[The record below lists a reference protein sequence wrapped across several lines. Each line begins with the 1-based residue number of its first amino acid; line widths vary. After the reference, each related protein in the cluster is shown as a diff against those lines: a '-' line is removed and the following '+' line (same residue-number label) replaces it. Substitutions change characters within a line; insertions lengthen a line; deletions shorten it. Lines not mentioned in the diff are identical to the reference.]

1 MSVSMPEVGPETR
14 VVGVALLRDAP
25 APAVLAAHRVN
36 PPGWELPGGKVEPG
50 ETPEQAAVREVGEE
64 LGCVVRVTGW
74 LEGSVAIRPGLVLLA
89 ATAEVLVGEPMPR
102 SGDHDALRWVPLED
116 LDDLAWLAPD
126 LPFVAQL
133 AARSVSTVSTATVE
147 ALVFE
152 RDHAEEVAARLR
164 RGGYPAEVVR
174 ARFAG
179 EDDEED
185 QPWAVRTE
193 APLVVA
199 ELAAEEF
206 DGWVE
211 TVDQGRPTPA
221 RSPGLP
227 LPDGPRRVKGHFA
240 P

>member
-1 MSVSMPEVGPETR
+1 MPDAGPETR
-14 VVGVALLRDAP
+14 VVGVALLRETP
-25 APAVLAAHRVN
+25 TPAVLAAHRVD

-50 ETPEQAAVREVGEE
+50 ETPEEAAVREIGEE
-64 LGCVVRVTGW
+64 LGCVVRLTGW
-74 LEGSVAIRPGLVLLA
+74 LEGSVPIRPGLVLLA
-89 ATAEVLVGEPMPR
+89 ATAEVLVGEPRPR
-102 SGDHDALRWVPLED
+102 SGDHDALRWVALDELHD
-116 LDDLAWLAPD
+116 LGWLAPD

-133 AARSVSTVSTATVE
+133 AERSAGAATVE

-152 RDHAEEVAARLR
+152 RDHAEELAARLR
-164 RGGYPAEVVR
+164 REGYPAEVVR

-179 EDDEED
+179 EDDDED
-185 QPWAVRTE
+185 QPWAVRTD

-206 DGWVE
+206 DAWVD
-211 TVDQGRPTPA
+211 TVEEDEPA
-221 RSPGLP
+221 PAPSAALP

>member
-1 MSVSMPEVGPETR
+1 MSMPEVGPETT
-14 VVGVALLRDAP
+14 VVGVALVRAAP
-25 APAVLAAHRVN
+25 APAVLAAHRVD

-50 ETPEQAAVREVGEE
+50 ETPEEAAVREIGEE

-74 LEGSVAIRPGLVLLA
+74 LDGRVPVRPGLVLVA
-89 ATAEVLVGEPMPR
+89 ATAEVLVGEPGPR
-102 SGDHDALRWVPLED
+102 SGDHDALRWVPLD
-116 LDDLAWLAPD
+116 ALDTLEWLAPD

-133 AARSVSTVSTATVE
+133 AAPGAGAVE

-152 RDHAEEVAARLR
+152 REHAEAVAARIR
-164 RGGYPAEVVR
+164 REGYRAEVAR

-185 QPWAVRTE
+185 QPWAVRTD

-211 TVDQGRPTPA
+211 TVATEPVAVAPPV
-221 RSPGLP
+221 PGLP
-227 LPDGPRRVKGHFA
+227 LPDGPRRVKGHWTG
-240 P
+240 

>member
-1 MSVSMPEVGPETR
+1 MSMPEVGPEVM

-25 APAVLAAHRVN
+25 VPAVLAAHRID
-36 PPGWELPGGKVEPG
+36 PEGWELPGGKVEPG
-50 ETPEQAAVREVGEE
+50 ETPEETAVREVGEE

-74 LEGSVAIRPGLVLLA
+74 LEGSVPIRPGLVLLV
-89 ATAEVLVGEPMPR
+89 ATAEVLVGEPSPR
-102 SGDHDALRWVPLED
+102 SGDHDALRWVRLD
-116 LDDLAWLAPD
+116 ALDDLDWLAPD

-133 AARSVSTVSTATVE
+133 AARTADAAMVE

-152 RDHAEEVAARLR
+152 RGHAEAVAARLR
-164 RGGYPAEVVR
+164 REGYPAELLR

-185 QPWAVRTE
+185 QPWAVRTD

-199 ELAAEEF
+199 ELAVEEF

-211 TVDQGRPTPA
+211 SVPVGQAPGPVPSA
-221 RSPGLP
+221 GLP

>member
-1 MSVSMPEVGPETR
+1 M
-14 VVGVALLRDAP
+14 ALLQDTP
-25 APAVLAAHRVN
+25 APAVLAAHRMD
-36 PPGWELPGGKVEPG
+36 PSGWELPGGKVEPG
-50 ETPEQAAVREVGEE
+50 ETPEEAAVREIGEE

-74 LEGSVAIRPGLVLLA
+74 LEGSVPIRPGFVLVA
-89 ATAEVLVGEPMPR
+89 ATAELLVGEPMPR
-102 SGDHDALRWVPLED
+102 SGDHDALRWVA
-116 LDDLAWLAPD
+116 LDELDALAWLAPD

-133 AARSVSTVSTATVE
+133 AARSPSAPGVE
-147 ALVFE
+147 VLVFE
-152 RDHAEEVAARLR
+152 RDHAEELAARVR
-164 RGGYPAEVVR
+164 REGYLAEVVR

-185 QPWAVRTE
+185 QPWAVRTD

-211 TVDQGRPTPA
+211 TTDHGEPAPA
-221 RSPGLP
+221 RSPGLLP
-227 LPDGPRRVKGHFA
+227 LPDGPRRVKGHFT

>member
-1 MSVSMPEVGPETR
+1 MPEVGPEVR

-25 APAVLAAHRVN
+25 VPAVLAAHRVD

-50 ETPEQAAVREVGEE
+50 ETSEQAAVREVGEE

-74 LEGSVAIRPGLVLLA
+74 LEGSVPIRPGLVLVA
-89 ATAEVLVGEPMPR
+89 ATAEVLVGEPGPR
-102 SGDHDALRWVPLED
+102 SGDHDALRWVALDALDALDWLE
-116 LDDLAWLAPD
+116 PD

-133 AARSVSTVSTATVE
+133 AASSGAGAVE

-152 RDHAEEVAARLR
+152 RDHAEAVAARLR
-164 RGGYPAEVVR
+164 REGYPAEVAR

-185 QPWAVRTE
+185 QPWAVRTD

-211 TVDQGRPTPA
+211 SVTGERVAEPA
-221 RSPGLP
+221 PSPGLP
-227 LPDGPRRVKGHFA
+227 LPEGPRRVKGHFA